1 MSAQQQNVASMP
13 QGNEPT
19 FLFSC
24 ANSGKAI
31 WLSADPIAWMT
42 AISPGPKDTQ
52 PQITLQVLES
62 TRTHTVDNVRNN
74 FIKTF
79 SFRL

>member
-1 MSAQQQNVASMP
+1 MSTQQQNVASVP
-13 QGNEPT
+13 QGTEPT

-31 WLSADPIAWMT
+31 WLSADPIALMT

-52 PQITLQVLES
+52 SQITL
-62 TRTHTVDNVRNN
+62 
-74 FIKTF
+74 
-79 SFRL
+79 